1 MTEHEHDMVTTLCA
15 RISEE
20 KDPVAFTEL
29 VIELNALFEKLE
41 TQQARCVGFE
51 SET

>member
-1 MTEHEHDMVTTLCA
+1 MTEHEHEMVTTLCA

>member
-20 KDPVAFTEL
+20 KDPVAFTKL
-29 VIELNALFEKLE
+29 VIKLNALFEKLA
-41 TQQARCVGFE
+41 TQRARRIGFE
-51 SET
+51 SEN